1 MTAAQRRIGRRKA
14 RQVCAE
20 RHGRTPGRVLKL
32 RGRARSRTTI
42 VLTFGAA
49 GTDGARPPAARRY
62 LVKQS
67 LRPLRSRRAIARAPA
82 LCRGSCRF
90 SVTRVGTRIS
100 LTVKNLRP
108 RTTYHYRVAA
118 YDNVSGR
125 PGRSRAVAVRT
136 R

>member
-1 MTAAQRRIGRRKA
+1 MTAAQRRVGRARA
-14 RQVCAE
+14 RQVGAK

-42 VLTFGAA
+42 VLSFGAA
-49 GTDGARPPAARRY
+49 GTSGARSPAARRY

-67 LRPLRSRRAIARAPA
+67 LRPLRSKRDIARAPA

-90 SVTRVGTRIS
+90 SVTRIGARIS
-100 LTVKNLRP
+100 LTVTNLRP
-108 RTTYHYRVAA
+108 RTKYHYRVAA

-125 PGRSRAVAVRT
+125 PGRSRGITVRT